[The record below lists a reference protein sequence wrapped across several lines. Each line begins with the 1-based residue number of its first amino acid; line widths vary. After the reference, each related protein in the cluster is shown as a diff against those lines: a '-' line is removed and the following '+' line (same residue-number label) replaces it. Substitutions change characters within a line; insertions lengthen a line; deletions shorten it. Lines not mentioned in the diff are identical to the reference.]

1 MISDL
6 AIFANCLENAA
17 FVEVGQLDVGKDLD
31 RVPTRNVDKTGR
43 RADDADNKCI
53 ILEKVVVKPKIVF
66 FQKVLTKKGPV
77 LANQTVYV

>member
-31 RVPTRNVDKTGR
+31 RVPTCYVDKTGR
-43 RADDADNKCI
+43 RADD
-53 ILEKVVVKPKIVF
+53 
-66 FQKVLTKKGPV
+66 T
-77 LANQTVYV
+77 